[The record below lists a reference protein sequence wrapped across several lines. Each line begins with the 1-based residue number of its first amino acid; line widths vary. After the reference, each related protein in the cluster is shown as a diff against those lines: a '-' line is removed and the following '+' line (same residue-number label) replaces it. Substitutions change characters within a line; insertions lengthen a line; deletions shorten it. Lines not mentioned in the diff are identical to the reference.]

1 MKLLIAGLATKW
13 EKKIGNTLS
22 VQQQNNGNHDYP
34 LQITVTPHQA
44 HAVKTASQDTVEVK
58 NSLLNLRNITEFL
71 MKL

>member
-44 HAVKTASQDTVEVK
+44 HAVRLHRRIPWK
-58 NSLLNLRNITEFL
+58 
-71 MKL
+71 